1 MATTLADLTRF
12 MDESGLK
19 YEVHEEHSV
28 IAVGFSS
35 SPDDTTYRDGSGDP
49 TIGIVIRV
57 TEDGEFVA
65 TCAPG
70 AWSLKDSAHIPAVC
84 EAIARIQ
91 NRMKLIRFD
100 LDDDGY
106 LHPNIEI
113 PLESAPMCATQL
125 QRAITG
131 ILIVV
136 KRFDAVI
143 CHARDTGVVD
153 FDLETVERDES
164 TTNIARILELADEA
178 GGSIDAIERLLGGGG
193 PLPTDG

>member
-28 IAVGFSS
+28 IAVGFSC
-35 SPDDTTYRDGSGDP
+35 SPDDTTYRDDSGDP
-49 TIGIVIRV
+49 TIGIIIRLS
-57 TEDGEFVA
+57 EDGEFVA

-84 EAIARIQ
+84 LAALRIS
-91 NRMKLIRFD
+91 NRLKLIRFD

-125 QRAITG
+125 QRAVTG
-131 ILIVV
+131 ILLVV

-143 CHARDTGVVD
+143 RHARDTGVVN
-153 FDLETVERDES
+153 FDLETVEQDES
-164 TTNIARILELADEA
+164 TASIARILELAEDA
-178 GGSIDAIERLLGGGG
+178 GSIDLIERLLGGEGS
-193 PLPTDG
+193 LSADS